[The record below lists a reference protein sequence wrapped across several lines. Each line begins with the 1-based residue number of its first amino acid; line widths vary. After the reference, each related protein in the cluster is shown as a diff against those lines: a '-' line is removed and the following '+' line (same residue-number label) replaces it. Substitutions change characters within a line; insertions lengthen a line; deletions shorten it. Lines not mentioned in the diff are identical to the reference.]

1 MEKYPRGRRGG
12 FAKAL
17 GGVTRAGVRLP
28 PSPPH
33 EMTIGIR
40 TPRDWT
46 TMVFF
51 LKRAK
56 LRRSQLFASQTQF
69 GHKFEKLKSLNAKSK
84 RGGIRTP
91 IVLYYS
97 GCKSL

>member
-1 MEKYPRGRRGG
+1 MLVKRTPEYEL
-12 FAKAL
+12 L
-17 GGVTRAGVRLP
+17 GGLG
-28 PSPPH
+28 

-56 LRRSQLFASQTQF
+56 LRRSQLFAYQTQI
-69 GHKFEKLKSLNAKSK
+69 GHKFESLIILNAKSK
-84 RGGIRTP
+84 RSGI
-91 IVLYYS
+91 
-97 GCKSL
+97 